1 MVRYFLSLFSLA
13 LYLTTNAQLTLNNF
27 QAYADYAIKNNPD
40 IKRSA
45 INELIERQNYY
56 SSIGAVLPVVR
67 ASFNLTDNLVRPT
80 TIVPG
85 TFIGRPDTSLAFQ
98 FGRKYLMQPGFDA
111 SWNVMNAAG
120 VEQIRIA
127 KKNVEIAKLSA
138 SLNEEQL
145 RAILASSYYNYLLT
159 KANLLFIEKNL
170 SVSDSLKRIAATR
183 FRNGLVDEL
192 EVNRTKTQHLRNALN
207 LSQSQTLTDKALNE
221 LKVLVNLPTSEKLV
235 ITENIAV
242 PQTLEADLTALN
254 DQSKRTQAKVAA
266 MRVEVA
272 KMNRTKEGL
281 KYLPDVNLFGN
292 YNWQSQ
298 SDKFSDQKW
307 YKSSAVGLKIETV
320 IFGGGQK
327 AFAIKRADLNYQ
339 SAKIDLDN
347 TLHNISKDNESLR
360 LDYQKSVA
368 DISMVAELLQLSER
382 NYTLANYK
390 YSNQILPFDQLL
402 NVYTELLNAQQQYLE
417 KISGYYAVKN
427 KIQAIVNQ

>member
-1 MVRYFLSLFSLA
+1 MFRYVIAVVFLLVSLLS
-13 LYLTTNAQLTLNNF
+13 NAQLTFSSF
-27 QAYADYAIKNNPD
+27 QAYADYAIQNNPD
-40 IKRSA
+40 IKRAALSA
-45 INELIERQNYY
+45 LIERQNYY

-67 ASFNLTDNLVRPT
+67 ASFTLTDNLVRPT
-80 TIVPG
+80 TILPG
-85 TFIGRPDTSLAFQ
+85 TFIGRPDTSIGVQ
-98 FGRKYLMQPGFDA
+98 FGKKYLLQPGFDA

-120 VEQIRIA
+120 VEQVLIT
-127 KKNVEIAKLSA
+127 KKNAEIAKLSA

-145 RAILASSYYNYLLT
+145 KTILATTYYNYLLT
-159 KANLLFIEKNL
+159 KANLLFVEKNL
-170 SVSDSLKRIAATR
+170 SISDSLKRIAATR

-192 EVNRTKTQHLRNALN
+192 EVNRTKTQHLRNALS
-207 LSQSQTLTDKALNE
+207 LSQSQTLADKALNE
-221 LKVLVNLPTSEKLV
+221 LKVLVNLPASASLIVTESVAIPEK
-235 ITENIAV
+235 
-242 PQTLEADLTALN
+242 LEADLAVLN

-298 SDKFSDQKW
+298 SDKFSEQKW
-307 YKSSAVGLKIETV
+307 FKSSAIGLKIETV
-320 IFGGGQK
+320 LFGGGQK
-327 AFAIKRADLNYQ
+327 AFAVKRAELNYQ
-339 SAKIDLDN
+339 AAKIDLDN
-347 TLHNISKDNESLR
+347 TLHNISKENETLR

-368 DISMVAELLQLSER
+368 DISLVAELLKLSER

-390 YSNQILPFDQLL
+390 YNNQILPFDQLL